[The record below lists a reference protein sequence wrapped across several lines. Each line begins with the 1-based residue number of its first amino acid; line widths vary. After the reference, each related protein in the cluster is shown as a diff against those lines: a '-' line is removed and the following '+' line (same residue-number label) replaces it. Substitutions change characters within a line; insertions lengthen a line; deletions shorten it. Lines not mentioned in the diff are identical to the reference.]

1 MQQIWIIGCFL
12 LLIAACNSAGE
23 STSDVESNQPVDKA
37 QELVDQAIAFH
48 GGEELYDTA
57 QFSFVFRDRLYK
69 RIRSGGNYQF
79 ERIFTNP
86 DDSTQIVR
94 DILTN
99 EGLTREINGIV
110 TALPDTMAFKYAN
123 SVNSVIY
130 FAVLPYRLNDG
141 AVFKKYLGE
150 VEIKGKTYEKIRV
163 TFAEEGGGKDFDD
176 IFIYWFNQDT
186 HQLDYLAY
194 KYETDGGGIRFR
206 EALNPRRV
214 GGILFQDYINY
225 KMDKTLPLET
235 ADSLFE
241 AGELEKLSEI
251 LLEEIAG
258 TEK

>member
-1 MQQIWIIGCFL
+1 MQQFWMICSL
-12 LLIAACNSAGE
+12 LLGIAACTSPGDSSADSEG
-23 STSDVESNQPVDKA
+23 SPTDKA
-37 QELVDQAIAFH
+37 QEVVDRAIAAH
-48 GGEELYDTA
+48 GGGLFDSAT
-57 QFSFVFRDRLYK
+57 FSFTFRGRLYK
-69 RIRSGGNYQF
+69 RMRSGGSYQF
-79 ERIFTNP
+79 ERIFINP
-86 DDSTQIVR
+86 DDSTQEVR

-99 EGLTREINGIV
+99 EGLTREINGAVAAI
-110 TALPDTMAFKYAN
+110 PDTMAFKYAN

-150 VEIKGKTYEKIRV
+150 VDIKGKTYDKVQV

-214 GGILFQDYINY
+214 GGLLFQDYVNY
-225 KMDKTLPLET
+225 KMDKRLPLET

-251 LLEEIAG
+251 LLEEIAHTNG
-258 TEK
+258 